1 MFSVPKCFVSSL
13 SSEGISAFYVDGK
26 KKQLPTSWGDYSHK
40 HNEVEQ
46 EDIVA
51 LGISYRNI
59 EEIVD
64 YTQRKYDEKYFF
76 LYLTLLESILFNY
89 LYPLRKFF
97 EMCTLLTFQ
106 IFS

>member
-1 MFSVPKCFVSSL
+1 MFSVPKCFDSSL
-13 SSEGISAFYVDGK
+13 SSQGISAYYVDGK
-26 KKQLPTSWGDYSHK
+26 KKQLLTSWGDYSHK

-51 LGISYRNI
+51 LGRYCNI

-76 LYLTLLESILFNY
+76 YILHCLRVFYSIIY
-89 LYPLRKFF
+89 TR
-97 EMCTLLTFQ
+97 
-106 IFS
+106 